1 MTRQEAQERNLSIM
15 QFKGM
20 YNRINKLIP
29 DDIRNELTSYQ
40 MEILEKAAIPK
51 KKGPANSLRR
61 YLSRIRNFISK
72 NSPLNNIYEQFG
84 YLQPNHCLRRLKSD
98 LHSKYKPGLQ
108 TPKFLL
114 HCGP

>member
-40 MEILEKAAIPK
+40 MEILEKAAIVYNEINEVMNK
-51 KKGPANSLRR
+51 KAKHKHLFTRKDIDGKTICFSCKK
-61 YLSRIRNFISK
+61 I
-72 NSPLNNIYEQFG
+72 
-84 YLQPNHCLRRLKSD
+84 
-98 LHSKYKPGLQ
+98 KYTREK
-108 TPKFLL
+108 K
-114 HCGP
+114 

>member
-40 MEILEKAAIPK
+40 MEILEKAAIVYNEINEIMNK
-51 KKGPANSLRR
+51 KAKHKHLFTRKDINGRTICFSCEK
-61 YLSRIRNFISK
+61 I
-72 NSPLNNIYEQFG
+72 
-84 YLQPNHCLRRLKSD
+84 
-98 LHSKYKPGLQ
+98 KYTREK
-108 TPKFLL
+108 K
-114 HCGP
+114 

>member
-40 MEILEKAAIPK
+40 MEILEKAAIIYNEINEIMNK
-51 KKGPANSLRR
+51 KAKHKHLFTRKDIDGKTICFSCKK
-61 YLSRIRNFISK
+61 I
-72 NSPLNNIYEQFG
+72 
-84 YLQPNHCLRRLKSD
+84 
-98 LHSKYKPGLQ
+98 KYTREK
-108 TPKFLL
+108 K
-114 HCGP
+114 

>member
-40 MEILEKAAIPK
+40 MEILEKAAIVYNEINEIMNK
-51 KKGPANSLRR
+51 KAKHKHLFTRKDINGKAICFSCKK
-61 YLSRIRNFISK
+61 I
-72 NSPLNNIYEQFG
+72 
-84 YLQPNHCLRRLKSD
+84 
-98 LHSKYKPGLQ
+98 KYTREK
-108 TPKFLL
+108 K
-114 HCGP
+114 

>member
-40 MEILEKAAIPK
+40 MEILEKAAIVYNEINEIMNK
-51 KKGPANSLRR
+51 KAKHKHLFTREDINGKTICFSCKK
-61 YLSRIRNFISK
+61 I
-72 NSPLNNIYEQFG
+72 
-84 YLQPNHCLRRLKSD
+84 
-98 LHSKYKPGLQ
+98 KYTREK
-108 TPKFLL
+108 K
-114 HCGP
+114 